1 MRSRVMQL
9 HRPDICRSCGSS
21 IAAGTRAYWDAK
33 RRTVTCLRCYRTGSS
48 GTRRPRT
55 PPLRAGAA
63 AEAPR
68 ASGLDRGLPGAS
80 ARREYLRR
88 RSNREARIRKR
99 HPWIGGFLALAGPP
113 QHERA
118 WDLGARGEESV
129 GRALE
134 RRIAQGPARILHDRR
149 MPAGRG
155 NIDHIAIAP
164 RGVFV
169 IDTKAV
175 RGKVVVSHPLF
186 GSPKLRIAGRDRTKF
201 ADGLDRQVDAVRQA
215 LLRAAR
221 EDVPVQGV
229 LCFAKADLPLLR
241 SLQIRGHR
249 LLHQRGLA
257 RKLNQ
262 AGVLSAEQIDS
273 LTVSLATAF
282 PPG

>member
-21 IAAGTRAYWDAK
+21 IAAGTRAYWDAE
-33 RRTVTCLRCYRTGSS
+33 RRTVTCLRCHRSRSS
-48 GTRRPRT
+48 GAGRRAPVRT
-55 PPLRAGAA
+55 GAA
-63 AEAPR
+63 AQAPP
-68 ASGLDRGLPGAS
+68 ASTPDRGLPGAS
-80 ARREYLRR
+80 ARREHLRR
-88 RSNREARIRKR
+88 RGNREARIRKR

-118 WDLGARGEESV
+118 WDVGARGEESV
-129 GRALE
+129 GRALD
-134 RRIAQGPARILHDRR
+134 RRVAHGPTRILHDRR

-175 RGKVVVSHPLF
+175 SGKVDVSRPLF
-186 GSPKLRIAGRDRTKF
+186 GSPKLRIAGRNCTKF
-201 ADGLDRQVDAVRQA
+201 ADGLDRQVEAVARA
-215 LLRAAR
+215 LLRIGR
-221 EDVPVQGV
+221 DDVPVRGV
-229 LCFAKADLPLLR
+229 LCFAKGDLPLLR

-249 LLHQRGLA
+249 LLHQRALA
-257 RKLNQ
+257 RRLNQ
-262 AGVLSAEQIDS
+262 AGPLSAAQIES

-282 PPG
+282 PPA